1 MQKSNL
7 IGVCVLLLVIITIA
21 VNIAANVVPLNG
33 LTTGEVSDLYPTYFV
48 PAGYVFTIWSL
59 IYLGII
65 VFALYQLKTQAGTI
79 MPIRLWFIISCVAN
93 SVWIV
98 LWHYGYIYFTVPVMV
113 VLLVSLIMI
122 YQQSKLM
129 PIGKKFEYWCVRAPF
144 SVYLGWISV
153 ATIANI
159 SAALYAANWNGF
171 GLAPQIWSVIM
182 MSIAAV
188 LAISMLLRE
197 KDYLY
202 ALVIVWALI
211 GIGVRFGDIAI
222 IYNSAYALAG
232 LVTIGIVGVCIRKLN
247 QRSGS
252 KL

>member
-7 IGVCVLLLVIITIA
+7 IGFSVLLSVIITIA
-21 VNIAANVVPLNG
+21 VNIAANVVPFNG
-33 LTTGEVSDLYPTYFV
+33 LTTGAVSDLYPTYFV

-59 IYLGII
+59 IYIGII
-65 VFALYQLKTQAGTI
+65 VFAIYQLKTHAGTI
-79 MPIRLWFIISCVAN
+79 MPIRLWFIISCAAN

-129 PIGKKFEYWCVRAPF
+129 PTGSRFQYWCIRAPF

-159 SAALYAANWNGF
+159 SAALYAAHWNGF
-171 GLAPQIWSVIM
+171 GVAPQIWSVIM
-182 MSIAAV
+182 MGIAAV
-188 LAISMLLRE
+188 LAILMLLRE

-211 GIGVRFGDIAI
+211 GIGVRFGDISL
-222 IYNSAYALAG
+222 IYNSAYGLAG
-232 LVTIGIVGVCIRKLN
+232 LVGIGIIGFGIQAL
-247 QRSGS
+247 RSKS
-252 KL
+252 